1 MWGHSRMGKV
11 PQCWVHGCSFWGTGT
26 PGVLPA
32 LHSVPGVTP
41 GMTASPGT
49 QNGLGSLSWFK
60 GDSWQLQVPGRC
72 SIP

>member
-1 MWGHSRMGKV
+1 MGRV
-11 PQCWVHGCSFWGTGT
+11 PQCWVHGCRFWGTGT
-26 PGVLPA
+26 PGVLLA

-49 QNGLGSLSWFK
+49 QNGLGSFSQFN

-72 SIP
+72 SVP